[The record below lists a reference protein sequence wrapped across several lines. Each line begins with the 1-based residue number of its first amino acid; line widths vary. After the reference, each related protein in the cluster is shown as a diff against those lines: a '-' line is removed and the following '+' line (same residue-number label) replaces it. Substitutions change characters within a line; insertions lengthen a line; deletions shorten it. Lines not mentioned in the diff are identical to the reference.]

1 MKRKL
6 IQTKVFLPPDLVRD
20 LDERARRLKIAKSEL
35 ARMALASWLS
45 PDGPEQL
52 EAALVKRL
60 DRMSRALERLERDLT
75 IANEAQALF
84 IKAWLT
90 ATPAAPEGEARLAM
104 EAKGRE
110 RYLGF
115 VEALGRRLASG
126 RSLAK
131 EVLEDR
137 PGRPRNEEGGSPDV

>member
-1 MKRKL
+1 MKARL
-6 IQTKVFLPPDLVRD
+6 IQTKVFLPPDVVRE
-20 LDERARRLKIAKSEL
+20 LDQRARRLKLGKSEL
-35 ARMALASWLS
+35 ARMALASFLS

-60 DRMSRALERLERDLT
+60 DRIGRAIERLERDLQ

-84 IKAWLT
+84 VRAWLQ
-90 ATPAAPEGEARLAM
+90 ATPATPQGEARLAM

-110 RYLGF
+110 RYAGF
-115 VEALGRRLASG
+115 LDALGRRLASG

-131 EVLEDR
+131 EVLEEGQGDTGLR
-137 PGRPRNEEGGSPDV
+137 P

>member
-1 MKRKL
+1 MKPKL
-6 IQTKVFLPPDLVRD
+6 IQTKVFLPPEIVRELDL
-20 LDERARRLKIAKSEL
+20 RARRLKIGKSEL
-35 ARMALASWLS
+35 ARMALSSWLS

-60 DRMSRALERLERDLT
+60 DRIGRAVERLERDLL

-84 IKAWLT
+84 VRAWLS

-110 RYLGF
+110 RYAGF
-115 VEALGRRLASG
+115 LDALGRRLASG

-131 EVLEDR
+131 EVLEDHSVR
-137 PGRPRNEEGGSPDV
+137 DGS